1 MSQDQKIKP
10 WVQELAGIIGQARD
24 QHELEVLLE
33 GLLTPSELEGL
44 HLRWHLL
51 RQLRKGC
58 TQREISRNL
67 GVSLGTIYLQLAL
80 DVKPDHAFA
89 LAALAN
95 AQEAAKRYDDAIA
108 TYDRIPKGTPLL

>member
-1 MSQDQKIKP
+1 MMSQDQKIKP

-67 GVSLGTIYLQLAL
+67 GVSLGKIARGSRLLKYGSEDFSQLFERLNPDLQ
-80 DVKPDHAFA
+80 
-89 LAALAN
+89 
-95 AQEAAKRYDDAIA
+95 
-108 TYDRIPKGTPLL
+108 